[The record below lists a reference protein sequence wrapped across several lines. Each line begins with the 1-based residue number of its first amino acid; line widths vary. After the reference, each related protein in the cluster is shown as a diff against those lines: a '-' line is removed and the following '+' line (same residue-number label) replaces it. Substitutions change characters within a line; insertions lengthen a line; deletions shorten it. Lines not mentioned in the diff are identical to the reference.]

1 MRSASA
7 PLLPHSQKINVWK
20 LEKLVCLSTGL
31 ACQWMKK
38 KNDLQIE
45 GEGLTRRARQWEQGN
60 YSQLFAIHEKQILKG
75 NYF

>member
-1 MRSASA
+1 
-7 PLLPHSQKINVWK
+7 
-20 LEKLVCLSTGL
+20 
-31 ACQWMKK
+31 MKK